1 MRRGWTQDEDNYLL
15 ANYADSTPQELEDYL
30 KRSRPSI
37 YQRATALG
45 LKKSAHY
52 FATAAAGRF
61 GDGTKNNGHRFKPG
75 NAPWNRGF
83 RGWYAEGAERTW
95 FQKGQRSPTTVPIGS
110 LRISK
115 DGLLQRKISND
126 AGSNSQRWRSVHE
139 LVWVEANGPVPP
151 GHIVIFK
158 PGMKTIDPEQIT
170 IDKVECISRAE
181 NARRNHQRL
190 GADLIRLYQIK
201 GAITR
206 QVNRINRE
214 HKA

>member
-1 MRRGWTQDEDNYLL
+1 MRRGWTAEEDDYLRKH
-15 ANYADSTPQELEDYL
+15 YADSTPEELEAHL
-30 KRSRPSI
+30 ERSRPSI
-37 YQRATALG
+37 YQHATALG
-45 LKKSAHY
+45 LKKSEQY
-52 FATAAAGRF
+52 FKTVGAGRF
-61 GDGTKNNGHRFKPG
+61 PSGINMGHRFAKGFTPWNKGLAGWVAKGTEATRFKPG
-75 NAPWNRGF
+75 NRPPQ
-83 RGWYAEGAERTW
+83 EL
-95 FQKGQRSPTTVPIGS
+95 PIGS

-139 LVWVEANGPVPP
+139 LVWVEAKGPVPP

-190 GADLIRLYQIK
+190 GADLIKLYQIK

-214 HKA
+214 KKA